1 MNTSPLDTYLT
12 HKRPTGCPHG
22 FASVQLTLC
31 PTCTPATPD
40 QGKAGA
46 AGANEWSVFVAAV
59 RQVVRPDGT
68 VRANDVRPLI
78 RGRIFHKRIGGYY
91 NRAVNEGL
99 LERLGYEDSADTQGR
114 NTHHGSGVFR
124 LRGAGQVAA

>member
-1 MNTSPLDTYLT
+1 MTLDQFLATRSDRC
-12 HKRPTGCPHG
+12 HHG
-22 FASVQLTLC
+22 YARNQGC
-31 PTCTPATPD
+31 PTCTPAAPD
-40 QGKAGA
+40 PGKAGA
-46 AGANEWSVFVAAV
+46 TGANEWSVFVAAV

-68 VRANDVRPLI
+68 VHANDVRPLI
-78 RGRIFHKRIGGYY
+78 RGRIAPKHIGPMYV
-91 NRAVNEGL
+91 RACSSSVGL

>member
-1 MNTSPLDTYLT
+1 MSLDGYLAT
-12 HKRPTGCPHG
+12 RSDRCQHG
-22 FASVQLTLC
+22 YAPNQGC
-31 PTCTPATPD
+31 PTCTPVAPD

-99 LERLGYEDSADTQGR
+99 LERLGKEDSTDLQGR